1 MSNIHVAASL
11 NQALSAAEMLAMVFL
26 SSDVNNH
33 SMWVIRLTYP
43 SCSAAALLHFF
54 LLRTAV
60 PTDDVLRRTGGET
73 LWTVCPRRFR
83 AA

>member
-60 PTDDVLRRTGGET
+60 PTDGILRRTGGET
-73 LWTVCPRRFR
+73 SWTVCPRRFR